1 MSLDIRRLL
10 GLAFAAADLLIEVDP
25 KGKVRVAIGAGRSLV
40 DVEDSALVGRPCLEI
55 FHPSEEAML
64 AALAHG
70 LDEGE
75 RRGPAILR
83 LAGEPA
89 RAARAFA
96 FRLPG
101 GQDVSLALG
110 PAPVPP
116 RIGEDGLHTA
126 SGFEAAA
133 HDMIA
138 AGRVCGRELELAMVE
153 LSGLAA
159 ARERLSPADAEAL
172 TAKVAAQ
179 LRLHSQDGV
188 GAARL
193 GDERFA
199 LLRAQGGSTKHF
211 VGGLTRAMNRDLGHG
226 VSVQAQSMPIDC
238 QADTS
243 RALRAMRY
251 ALDDFA
257 QGGLRTLAKSGLQG
271 VAPKVLVAA
280 MNKSVDETINRVGAL
295 SAAVRDR
302 RFQLAFQPVVSLK
315 SGRAHHHEVL
325 VRFDG
330 EDSPYESIRMAEEFD
345 LITELDHAVVE
356 ETVLRLKK
364 ATMAGLKLAVNVS
377 GRTIITD
384 AFVQHVTNLVQR
396 SENTRGSL
404 IFEITESA
412 AIDDLPRANL
422 HIQALRKLGC
432 LVCLD
437 DFGAG
442 ATSFEYLRQLSLDIV
457 KIDGRYVREMA
468 EGGKDA
474 AMVRHIAQLCADLK
488 LRSVAE
494 MVETAKVEAVV
505 RRLGID
511 FAQGFR
517 YGLPSDTPQPPLTLS
532 QGRYGT

>member
-1 MSLDIRRLL
+1 VSLDIRRLL
-10 GLAFAAADLLIEVDP
+10 GLAFAAADLLIEVDT
-25 KGKVRVAIGAGRSLV
+25 KGKVRVAIGAGRALV
-40 DVEDSALVGRPCLEI
+40 DVEDSALVGRSCLQI
-55 FHPSEEAML
+55 FDPAEEAML

-75 RRGPAILR
+75 RRGPAVLR

-89 RAARAFA
+89 RAARAYA

-101 GQDVSLALG
+101 GEDVSLALA
-110 PAPVPP
+110 PAPLPP
-116 RIGEDGLHTA
+116 RIGEDGLHNT

-133 HDMIA
+133 HDLIA

-153 LSGLAA
+153 LSGLSA
-159 ARERLSPADAEAL
+159 ARARLSPADAEAL

-199 LLRAQGGSTKHF
+199 LLRTQGASAKHL
-211 VGGLTRAMNRDLGHG
+211 VGGLTRAMNRELGGG
-226 VSVQAQSMPIDC
+226 VDVQAQTMPINS
-238 QADTS
+238 QADTN

-251 ALDDFA
+251 ALDNFA
-257 QGGLRTLAKSGLQG
+257 QGGLRTLAQAGLKG
-271 VAPKVLVAA
+271 VAPQTLAA
-280 MNKSVDETINRVGAL
+280 AVDKSVSDTFNRVEAL
-295 SAAVRDR
+295 GAAVRDR

-315 SGRAHHHEVL
+315 TGRAHHHEVL
-325 VRFDG
+325 VRFAG
-330 EDSPYESIRMAEEFD
+330 EESPYESIRMAEEFD

-356 ETVLRLKK
+356 QAVLMLKK
-364 ATMAGLKLAVNVS
+364 ATTPGLKLAVNVS

-384 AFVQHVTNLVQR
+384 AFVQHVTDLISR
-396 SENTRGSL
+396 SENARGSL

-412 AIDDLPRANL
+412 AIEDLPRANRQ
-422 HIQALRKLGC
+422 IQALRKLGS

-457 KIDGRYVREMA
+457 KIDGRYVRDMA

-494 MVETAKVEAVV
+494 MVETQKVESVI
-505 RRLGID
+505 RRLGVD

-517 YGLPSDTPQPPLTLS
+517 YGLPSDAPEPPLTLS